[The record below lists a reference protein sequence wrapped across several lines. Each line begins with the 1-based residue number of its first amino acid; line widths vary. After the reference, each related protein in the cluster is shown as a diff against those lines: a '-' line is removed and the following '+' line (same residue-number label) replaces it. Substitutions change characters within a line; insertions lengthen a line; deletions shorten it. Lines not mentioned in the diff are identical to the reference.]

1 MKQIQGERVGGKT
14 WEDNSYKKGQTNKK
28 QKQQQND
35 KKKNWNGDTNSNI
48 VVNLVDGKWMCL
60 CNKGC
65 GFNT

>member
-35 KKKNWNGDTNSNI
+35 KKKN
-48 VVNLVDGKWMCL
+48 
-60 CNKGC
+60 
-65 GFNT
+65 